1 MEAPK
6 KIARR
11 ETKLGIFALALFA
24 LMVSTHG
31 DAVLADEVEIKI
43 GIQDYFCHN
52 MTQGNWDTAKQT
64 MAHFA
69 YFAKRR
75 YPHNSLSDLVN
86 SMVCGSGLN
95 PLQYTAYRGE
105 RAALRLMVKE
115 YNVDVNVLGWDGYT
129 VRDYVQNQIVSAEN
143 ESIRKRFQA
152 FLFFLHH
159 ELEAKHSAK
168 WLREN
173 Q

>member
-1 MEAPK
+1 MEALK
-6 KIARR
+6 KIAKRKS
-11 ETKLGIFALALFA
+11 KLSIFVLALFA

-31 DAVLADEVEIKI
+31 DAVLADKVELKI
-43 GIQDYFCHN
+43 GVQDYFCHK
-52 MTQGNWDTAKQT
+52 MTQGNWDTARQT

-95 PLQYTAYRGE
+95 PLQHTAYRGE

-115 YNVDVNVLGWDGYT
+115 YNVNVNIPGWDGYT
-129 VRDYVQNQIVSAEN
+129 VRDYVQNQIDIARS
-143 ESIRKRFQA
+143 ESTKKRFQV
-152 FLFFLHH
+152 FLSFLRH
-159 ELEAKHSAK
+159 ELGAKHSAK
-168 WLREN
+168 WLQEN

>member
-1 MEAPK
+1 MEALKNIAK
-6 KIARR
+6 K
-11 ETKLGIFALALFA
+11 ELKLGVFALALFA

-31 DAVLADEVEIKI
+31 DAVLADKVEIKI

-52 MTQGNWDTAKQT
+52 MTLGNWDTARQT

-75 YPHNSLSDLVN
+75 YPHNSLSDVVN
-86 SMVCGSGLN
+86 SIYCSSGLN
-95 PLQYTAYRGE
+95 PLQHTAYRGE

-115 YNVDVNVLGWDGYT
+115 YNVDVNVLGWGGYT
-129 VRDYVQNQIVSAEN
+129 VRDYVQNQIYLAKS
-143 ESIRKRFQA
+143 ESIKKRFQV
-152 FLFFLHH
+152 FLSFLRQ
-159 ELEAKHSAK
+159 ELGAKHSAK
-168 WLREN
+168 WLQES

>member
-52 MTQGNWDTAKQT
+52 MTQGNWDTARQT
-64 MAHFA
+64 MVHFA

-115 YNVDVNVLGWDGYT
+115 YNVNVNILDWNGYT
-129 VRDYVQNQIVSAEN
+129 VRDYVQNQIDLAKS
-143 ESIRKRFQA
+143 ESLKRHIQV
-152 FLFFLHH
+152 FLSFLRQ
-159 ELEAKHSAK
+159 ELGAKHSAK
-168 WLREN
+168 WLQEN